1 MLRLEVIILLSNLND
16 VDKICFM
23 HYADFYQILPRAL
36 SDCDICMESLLK
48 MNECKQLGIEK
59 QRQTSLEN
67 NSCLR
72 AKMSIPHKKRYPH
85 SQLSDRYEH
94 QQ

>member
-1 MLRLEVIILLSNLND
+1 
-16 VDKICFM
+16 M

-59 QRQTSLEN
+59 QGQTSLEN

-72 AKMSIPHKKRYPH
+72 AKMSIPHKKRSPH

-94 QQ
+94 QQWNLFSVFSNCLQEFGI